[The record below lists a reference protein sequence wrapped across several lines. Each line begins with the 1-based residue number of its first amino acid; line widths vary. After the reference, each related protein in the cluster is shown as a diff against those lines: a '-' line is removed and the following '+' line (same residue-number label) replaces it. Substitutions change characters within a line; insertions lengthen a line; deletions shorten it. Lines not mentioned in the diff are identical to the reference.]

1 MEELFEEF
9 AKKIKTKEELIFY
22 LEELSQ
28 AQEVAFRQGEALLSE
43 KLKGKIS
50 EGLKN
55 FFEKMEEKGM
65 LSKNPEQQSSFLEKI
80 KKYLLSLPEVKL
92 EIAFS
97 PSSDFLKKINL
108 WFKEELGQKV
118 ILDLTVNPKIVG
130 GAIIEYQGN
139 WQDYSLAKKID
150 RLINDKLAHYGKL

>member
-1 MEELFEEF
+1 MEKLFEEL
-9 AKKIKTKEELIFY
+9 AEKIKTKEELIFY

-28 AQEVAFRQGEALLSE
+28 AQQAVFKGGRILLSE

-50 EGLKN
+50 EEFKKFL
-55 FFEKMEEKGM
+55 EKMEERKM
-65 LSKNPEQQSSFLEKI
+65 LSKNPDQQYSFLEKI

-97 PSSDFLKKINL
+97 PSNEFLKKISL
-108 WFKEELGQKV
+108 WFEKKLNQKV

-139 WQDYSLAKKID
+139 WRDYSLAKEI
-150 RLINDKLAHYGKL
+150 DKLIEKN

>member
-1 MEELFEEF
+1 MEKPLEEF
-9 AKKIKTKEELIFY
+9 TEKINTKEELIFY
-22 LEELSQ
+22 LEGLSQ
-28 AQEVAFRQGEALLSE
+28 AQQAAFREGRALLSE

-50 EGLKN
+50 KELKN

-65 LSKNPEQQSSFLEKI
+65 LSKNPEQQYSFLEKI

-97 PSSDFLKKINL
+97 PSNDFLKNISL

-139 WQDYSLAKKID
+139 WRDYSLAREID
-150 RLINDKLAHYGKL
+150 KLINDKLSHYERF

>member
-1 MEELFEEF
+1 MFEDL

-22 LEELSQ
+22 LEELSRAQQ
-28 AQEVAFRQGEALLSE
+28 AVFKQGGVLLSE

-50 EGLKN
+50 EELKN
-55 FFEKMEEKGM
+55 FFERMEKKGM
-65 LSKNPEQQSSFLEKI
+65 LSKNPEQQYSFLEKI
-80 KKYLLSLPEVKL
+80 KKYLLSLSEVKL

-97 PSSDFLKKINL
+97 PSNDFLKEISL
-108 WFKEELGQKV
+108 WFEKELGQKV

-139 WQDYSLAKKID
+139 WRDYSLAREID
-150 RLINDKLAHYGKL
+150 KLINDKLSHYEGF

>member
-1 MEELFEEF
+1 MFEDL

-22 LEELSQ
+22 LEELSRAQQ
-28 AQEVAFRQGEALLSE
+28 AVFKQGGVLLSE

-50 EGLKN
+50 EELKN
-55 FFEKMEEKGM
+55 FFERMEKKGM
-65 LSKNPEQQSSFLEKI
+65 LSKNPEQQYSFLEKI
-80 KKYLLSLPEVKL
+80 KKYLLSLSEVKL

-97 PSSDFLKKINL
+97 PSNDFLKEISL

-139 WQDYSLAKKID
+139 WRDYSLAREID
-150 RLINDKLAHYGKL
+150 KLINDKLSHYEGF

>member
-1 MEELFEEF
+1 MEKILEDLTE
-9 AKKIKTKEELIFY
+9 KIKTKEELILF

-28 AQEVAFRQGEALLSE
+28 AQQAAFKQGGVLLSE

-50 EGLKN
+50 EELKN
-55 FFEKMEEKGM
+55 FLERTEKNGM
-65 LSKNPEQQSSFLEKI
+65 LSKNPEQQYSFLEKI

-97 PSSDFLKKINL
+97 PSDDFLKKIGL
-108 WFKEELGQKV
+108 WFKEALGQKI

-139 WQDYSLAKKID
+139 WRNYSLAREID
-150 RLINDKLAHYGKL
+150 KSINDKLLYGEL